1 MASGLLPKSPVSSSL
16 CDEVPHILNRKT
28 HPQPSKFLIS
38 SGKRLLQHNL
48 PEAKMTA
55 LYHLVGTGEQRRRH
69 GEAERFRRF
78 QVYDQMKLDRRFD
91 RCPVT
96 CFVGSRA
103 PIC

>member
-1 MASGLLPKSPVSSSL
+1 
-16 CDEVPHILNRKT
+16 
-28 HPQPSKFLIS
+28 
-38 SGKRLLQHNL
+38 
-48 PEAKMTA
+48 MTA